1 VAAGHGLHYHNTRLL
16 VARIPWIEE
25 YNIGH
30 AIVSR
35 AVLEGMDRAVRD
47 MVEILH
53 AGVALR

>member
-1 VAAGHGLHYHNTRLL
+1 